1 MEVFDK
7 VLEQVQTVG
16 LPVVAVSL
24 TAVPCAN
31 TPVLL
36 MVHWHGFAK
45 PQAPRRAQAGS
56 PNEAAL
62 AGVPSSAMQLNDTWL
77 ALQHLDEAM
86 LQAAWQFGAWDL
98 LREERRGCNSPGA
111 SERETLECQQ
121 AFAEHPLAP
130 ASDDFM
136 LTEAPDRADLM
147 QLGARVGYVRWQ
159 FHPVKDGLWRS
170 SAGDDTLR
178 TDGSREPPCPV
189 PAQPPVGHRVS
200 RTRYPL
206 GRSSRIVLL

>member
-7 VLEQVQTVG
+7 VLEQVQAVG

-45 PQAPRRAQAGS
+45 HQPPSSAQTASQG
-56 PNEAAL
+56 EAL
-62 AGVPSSAMQLNDTWL
+62 AGVPSSALQLNETWL
-77 ALQHLDEAM
+77 ALEHLDDAM

-98 LREERRGCNSPGA
+98 LREERRGCNTLGA
-111 SERETLECQQ
+111 SEREALECKQ
-121 AFAEHPLAP
+121 AFAEPPFAQSADDYMLA
-130 ASDDFM
+130 
-136 LTEAPDRADLM
+136 EAPDRADLM

-159 FHPVKDGLWRS
+159 FHPVKDGLWQD
-170 SAGDDTLR
+170 SAGDETLR
-178 TDGSREPPCPV
+178 GDGSREPPCPV
-189 PAQPPVGHRVS
+189 AARPPVGNRVS
-200 RTRYPL
+200 RTRYNL
-206 GRSSRIVLL
+206 GRCSRIVLL